1 MTARAGAAAGTP
13 AGAAAPVLQARGI
26 TKRFPGVLALDAVDF
41 DLMPGEAHALIGEN
55 GAGKSTLIKIL
66 GGAYRPDNGE
76 IRLGGERVDITDPR
90 QARLHGIAVVHQEL
104 TLFPV
109 LTVAENLMAGDMPV
123 RGLLR
128 MVDGKKVR
136 ETAARALEQFELSV
150 DPDTPVRLLSVAQQ
164 QVVEIARALLQNAR
178 ILVLDEPTSA
188 LSGHETALLF
198 KAVGRLKASGISVIY
213 ISHRMHEVFAI
224 ADRATVL
231 RDGKKVDTVAVSSV
245 GMDDLIRMMVGRTL
259 TDLFGKRSSSPS
271 EEILRVED
279 LTLPGKLHRVS
290 FTLRR
295 GEILGFAGLIGAGRT
310 ELARCLFGVERAT
323 EGAIIFKGKKIHP
336 ASPAHAMRRGIAYL
350 SENRRLEGLFHGMTV
365 RENVSVTHLKHF
377 SRFGFMDRKAEGAE
391 TEGYIA
397 QLRIQTPGMD
407 QRIMNLSGG
416 NQQKVIIAR
425 WLAIQPQA
433 LIVDEPTRGIDVGA
447 KAEIYA
453 LLHRLAAEGMALM
466 LISSELP
473 EVLGMSDRIAVMFEG
488 RITGIVESCDATQ
501 ERIMALAAGLAGPA
515 EKER

>member
-1 MTARAGAAAGTP
+1 M
-13 AGAAAPVLQARGI
+13 
-26 TKRFPGVLALDAVDF
+26 
-41 DLMPGEAHALIGEN
+41 
-55 GAGKSTLIKIL
+55 
-66 GGAYRPDNGE
+66 
-76 IRLGGERVDITDPR
+76 
-90 QARLHGIAVVHQEL
+90 VHQEL

-109 LTVAENLMAGDMPV
+109 LTVAENLMAGDMPAQ
-123 RGLLR
+123 GPLR
-128 MVDGKKVR
+128 IVDRKKVH
-136 ETAARALEQFELSV
+136 ETAARALEQFELSI

-188 LSGHETALLF
+188 LSEHETALLF
-198 KAVGRLKASGISVIY
+198 KAIGRLKASGISIIY

-231 RDGKKVDTVAVSSV
+231 RDGRKVDTVRVSSV
-245 GMDDLIRMMVGRTL
+245 GMDDLIRMMVGRNL
-259 TDLFGKRSSSPS
+259 TDLFGKKSSSPG
-271 EEILRVED
+271 EEVLRVED
-279 LTLPGKLHRVS
+279 LSHPGDFQHVS
-290 FTLRR
+290 FALRR

-310 ELARCLFGVERAT
+310 QLARCLFGVEQAT
-323 EGAIIFKGKKIHP
+323 EGAIYFQGRKIRID
-336 ASPAHAMRRGIAYL
+336 SPARAMRRGIAYL
-350 SENRRLEGLFHGMTV
+350 SENRRLEGLFYGMDV

-377 SRFGFMDRKAEGAE
+377 SRLGFMDRKAESTE
-391 TEGYIA
+391 TRSYIA
-397 QLRIQTPGMD
+397 RMRIQTPGMD

-425 WLAIQPQA
+425 WLAIQPRV

-453 LLHRLAAEGMALM
+453 LLHRLAAEGMAIM

-488 RITGIVESCDATQ
+488 RITGIVESRDATQ
-501 ERIMALAAGLAGPA
+501 ERIMRSCRRSGGA
-515 EKER
+515 R

>member
-1 MTARAGAAAGTP
+1 MTAPGGAAA
-13 AGAAAPVLQARGI
+13 VLEARGI

-41 DLMPGEAHALIGEN
+41 DLAPGEVHALIGEN

-66 GGAYRPDNGE
+66 GGAYRPDDGE
-76 IRLGGERVDITDPR
+76 IRLGGARVDIVDPR
-90 QARLHGIAVVHQEL
+90 HARLNGIAVVHQEL

-109 LTVAENLMAGDMPV
+109 LTVAENLMAGGMPV
-123 RGLLR
+123 QGPLHT
-128 MVDGKKVR
+128 VDRKRVR
-136 ETAARALEQFELSV
+136 ETTARALEQFELSV

-164 QVVEIARALLQNAR
+164 QVIEIARALLENAR

-188 LSGHETALLF
+188 LSEHETALLF
-198 KAVGRLKASGISVIY
+198 KAIRRLKESGISIIY
-213 ISHRMHEVFAI
+213 ISHRLHEVFAI

-231 RDGKKVDTVAVSSV
+231 RDGRKVDTVRVSSV
-245 GMDDLIRMMVGRTL
+245 GMDDLIRMMVGRNL
-259 TDLFGKRSSSPS
+259 TDLFGSTSSSPGD
-271 EEILRVED
+271 EILRVED
-279 LTLPGKLHRVS
+279 LTLPGRFQHVS

-310 ELARCLFGVERAT
+310 DLARCLFGVELSAQ
-323 EGAIIFKGKKIHP
+323 GAMYFKGRKTRID
-336 ASPAHAMRRGIAYL
+336 SPSHAMRRGIAYL
-350 SENRRLEGLFHGMTV
+350 SENRRLEGLFHGMSV

-377 SRFGFMDRKAEGAE
+377 SRLGFMDTNAERAE

-397 QLRIQTPGMD
+397 RMRIQTPGMD

-425 WLAIQPQA
+425 WLAIRPEV
-433 LIVDEPTRGIDVGA
+433 LIFDEPTRGIDVGA

-453 LLHRLAAEGMALM
+453 LLRRLAADGMAIM

-488 RITGIVESCDATQ
+488 RITGIVESRDATQ
-501 ERIMALAAGLAGPA
+501 EKVMTLAAGLPGLA